1 MARDQ
6 ARLDAWTG
14 TLAEMAA
21 TLRQEWQQAGA
32 DAASRQ
38 QQICEALADTARQIS
53 DQSRAHA
60 SDTLAEINRL
70 VDAAAEAPKAA
81 VALQSDLVARDE
93 ARLDAW
99 TGSLAGMA
107 AALREEWQQTGAA
120 TASRQQEICDALA
133 QAARDISEHT
143 HTHASATIAE
153 IERLAQAASE
163 APRAAA
169 EVIGELRQKLSDSL
183 AHDNAM
189 LEERGRLL
197 DTLATLLDAVNLAS
211 TEQRAAVDALVGT
224 TSELMDRVGAQF
236 SERVESETGK
246 LAEISAQVTGSA
258 VEVASLGEAFGAAV
272 QLFSASNDKLA
283 TQLERIEAALDKS
296 IARGDEQLSY
306 YVSQAREVVDLSLM
320 SQKQIIE
327 DLQHLASQRADAGPR
342 PHERGFRRRR
352 GQHRAHLGG
361 LRRPDVG
368 AAGLVRA
375 DPGQRDRH
383 AARTVDP
390 AGRRGQAAPEET
402 HRRESLEQ
410 VLAGPLAAGRVTLVN
425 GRIGISG
432 SVLFALNSDQ
442 LQPEGRELLRSLAE
456 PLTAY
461 LGTRQEILMVSGFTD
476 DQQVREGNRRFADN
490 WDLSAQRALTVTRT
504 LIDAGVPSSSLFAAA
519 FGSEQPV
526 ASNADAEGQ
535 AKNRRVEIAPVPRR
549 RRPGQE
555 TE

>member
-1 MARDQ
+1 MAAALRQEWQQAGADAASRQREICDALLLAAQDISEQGRAQASGTLAEINRLVDAAAEAPKAAVALQAELVARDQ

-70 VDAAAEAPKAA
+70 VDAAAEAPAA

-153 IERLAQAASE
+153 IERLAQPRPRRRARRRRGHRRTASE
-163 APRAAA
+163 AVRQLGPRQRHAGRARPPA
-169 EVIGELRQKLSDSL
+169 RHARDPAGRRQPRLHR
-183 AHDNAM
+183 ATRR
-189 LEERGRLL
+189 RGR
-197 DTLATLLDAVNLAS
+197 
-211 TEQRAAVDALVGT
+211 ALVGT

-327 DLQHLASQRADAGPR
+327 DLQHLASQRADAGA
-342 PHERGFRRRR
+342 E
-352 GQHRAHLGG
+352 
-361 LRRPDVG
+361 
-368 AAGLVRA
+368 AA
-375 DPGQRDRH
+375 
-383 AARTVDP
+383 
-390 AGRRGQAAPEET
+390 
-402 HRRESLEQ
+402 
-410 VLAGPLAAGRVTLVN
+410 
-425 GRIGISG
+425 
-432 SVLFALNSDQ
+432 
-442 LQPEGRELLRSLAE
+442 
-456 PLTAY
+456 
-461 LGTRQEILMVSGFTD
+461 
-476 DQQVREGNRRFADN
+476 
-490 WDLSAQRALTVTRT
+490 
-504 LIDAGVPSSSLFAAA
+504 
-519 FGSEQPV
+519 
-526 ASNADAEGQ
+526 
-535 AKNRRVEIAPVPRR
+535 
-549 RRPGQE
+549 
-555 TE
+555 

>member
-1 MARDQ
+1 
-6 ARLDAWTG
+6 
-14 TLAEMAA
+14 
-21 TLRQEWQQAGA
+21 
-32 DAASRQ
+32 
-38 QQICEALADTARQIS
+38 
-53 DQSRAHA
+53 
-60 SDTLAEINRL
+60 
-70 VDAAAEAPKAA
+70 
-81 VALQSDLVARDE
+81 
-93 ARLDAW
+93 
-99 TGSLAGMA
+99 MA

-327 DLQHLASQRADAGPR
+327 DLQHGQPA
-342 PHERGFRRRR
+342 RRR
-352 GQHRAHLGG
+352 G
-361 LRRPDVG
+361 
-368 AAGLVRA
+368 
-375 DPGQRDRH
+375 
-383 AARTVDP
+383 
-390 AGRRGQAAPEET
+390 GR
-402 HRRESLEQ
+402 
-410 VLAGPLAAGRVTLVN
+410 GRM
-425 GRIGISG
+425 SED
-432 SVLFALNSDQ
+432 F
-442 LQPEGRELLRSLAE
+442 
-456 PLTAY
+456 
-461 LGTRQEILMVSGFTD
+461 
-476 DQQVREGNRRFADN
+476 
-490 WDLSAQRALTVTRT
+490 
-504 LIDAGVPSSSLFAAA
+504 DAGVDSTAPTWAV
-519 FGSEQPV
+519 FGDLMSV
-526 ASNADAEGQ
+526 LLGSFVLIWSA
-535 AKNRRVEIAPVPRR
+535 
-549 RRPGQE
+549 
-555 TE
+555 